1 MVTGLWGK
9 KIGMTQVFDENKVI
23 PVTVIDFDRWIVTN
37 IREKDRDGYNAI
49 QVGRLRDK
57 YASQP
62 FSPQW
67 LKHLTKYFSHIREI
81 KVADAIEDIKIGK
94 LADFYPIMQPG
105 DAVDVAGVTIG
116 RGFAGVVKRHGFAGP
131 PGSHG
136 ATMGYHPGSIGHMR
150 SQGKVIKGKRLP
162 GHMGVQQRVVRGLEV
177 IRIEPD
183 KKIMLIKGSVPG
195 KAGSLLFV
203 RKV

>member
-1 MVTGLWGK
+1 MVSGLWGK

-23 PVTVIDFDRWIVTN
+23 PVTVLDVDHWIVTN
-37 IREKDRDGYNAI
+37 IREKDRDGHNAV
-49 QVGRLRDK
+49 QVGRLRNK

-62 FSPQW
+62 FSPVW
-67 LKHLTKYFSHIREI
+67 LKELKKYFVHIREI
-81 KVADAIEDIKIGK
+81 KVEDVTKFKVGK
-94 LADFYPIMQPG
+94 PVDFYLNMQPG
-105 DAVDVAGVTIG
+105 DSVDVTGVTIG
-116 RGFAGVVKRHGFAGP
+116 RGFAGVVKRHGFSGP

-136 ATMGYHPGSIGHMR
+136 SKMGKRPGSISHMR

-177 IRIEPD
+177 VRIEPD

-203 RKV
+203 RKA